1 MTDRQP
7 LSPEPYK
14 GVHDYYPETWSQVT
28 QAMQTIRTALRTR
41 GFAEY
46 QASPLERAELY
57 EAKTSE
63 EIVQQQTYTFE
74 DRGGRRVT
82 LRPEMTP
89 TLARMVAARR
99 RELVF
104 PIRWFS
110 IGNRFRYER
119 PQRGRSREFYQA
131 DVDIVGFSG
140 NDAETEAIITAFTI
154 LRAFGATPDDFR
166 IRINSRRLINAAGTA
181 LGLSAAEVTDFLALL
196 DRKNKMPAEE
206 FAAAREAF
214 RRNGTDP
221 LELIASGSDAT
232 VAAAYAELQALI
244 DTLHARGVTN
254 AELDLSI
261 ARGFLYY
268 TGIVFE
274 VFDTNPE
281 NPRALLGGGRYDDLV
296 SLFGVE
302 PVTAVGFAIGLET
315 LMDFL
320 HTHNLAPDAE
330 PPATILIGTP
340 TPADIP
346 AAEAYAETL
355 RATGIPVL
363 VHTGDKALGDQV
375 KEAVRRGIPYFGA
388 YGEHEHTSGEMKVK
402 ELATGTETTV
412 SLSSLAAFIRP

>member
-1 MTDRQP
+1 MTDRKP

-14 GVHDYYPETWSQVT
+14 GVHDYYPETWSQV
-28 QAMQTIRTALRTR
+28 QQVMNSIRHTLRGR
-41 GFAEY
+41 GFTEY

-57 EAKTSE
+57 ESKTSE
-63 EIVQQQTYTFE
+63 EIVNQQTYTFE

-89 TLARMVAARR
+89 TLARMIAGRR

-104 PIRWFS
+104 PVRWFS

-119 PQRGRSREFYQA
+119 PQKGRSREFYQA

-140 NDAETEAIITAFTI
+140 NDAEAEAIITAFTI
-154 LRAFGATPDDFR
+154 LRNCGATTDDFR

-181 LGLSAAEVTDFLALL
+181 LGMTSEDVTSYLALI
-196 DRKNKMPAEE
+196 DRKDKMPADE
-206 FAAAREAF
+206 FEAARAAF
-214 RRNGTDP
+214 RRDGHDP
-221 LELIASGSDAT
+221 LELIESGTNADVDT
-232 VAAAYAELQALI
+232 AYSELRNLI
-244 DTLHARGVTN
+244 TTLHARGVTN

-302 PVTAVGFAIGLET
+302 PVPAVGFAIGLET

-320 HTHNLAPDAE
+320 RTHDLAPEAE
-330 PPATILIGTP
+330 PPADILIGTP
-340 TPADIP
+340 DQTDIL
-346 AAEAYAETL
+346 AAESFAETL
-355 RATGIPVL
+355 RADGLRVL
-363 VHTGDKALGDQV
+363 VHTSGKGLGDQI
-375 KEAVRRGIPYFGA
+375 KEAVRRGIPYFTA
-388 YGEHEHTSGEMKVK
+388 YGEQEVQSASLKVK
-402 ELATGTETTV
+402 ELATGTEHTTTP
-412 SLSSLAAFIRP
+412 SALATLIRS

>member
-1 MTDRQP
+1 
-7 LSPEPYK
+7 
-14 GVHDYYPETWSQVT
+14 
-28 QAMQTIRTALRTR
+28 
-41 GFAEY
+41 
-46 QASPLERAELY
+46 
-57 EAKTSE
+57 
-63 EIVQQQTYTFE
+63 
-74 DRGGRRVT
+74 
-82 LRPEMTP
+82 
-89 TLARMVAARR
+89 
-99 RELVF
+99 
-104 PIRWFS
+104 
-110 IGNRFRYER
+110 
-119 PQRGRSREFYQA
+119 
-131 DVDIVGFSG
+131 
-140 NDAETEAIITAFTI
+140 
-154 LRAFGATPDDFR
+154 
-166 IRINSRRLINAAGTA
+166 
-181 LGLSAAEVTDFLALL
+181 ALL

-320 HTHNLAPDAE
+320 HTHNLA
-330 PPATILIGTP
+330 
-340 TPADIP
+340 
-346 AAEAYAETL
+346 
-355 RATGIPVL
+355 
-363 VHTGDKALGDQV
+363 
-375 KEAVRRGIPYFGA
+375 
-388 YGEHEHTSGEMKVK
+388 
-402 ELATGTETTV
+402 
-412 SLSSLAAFIRP
+412 